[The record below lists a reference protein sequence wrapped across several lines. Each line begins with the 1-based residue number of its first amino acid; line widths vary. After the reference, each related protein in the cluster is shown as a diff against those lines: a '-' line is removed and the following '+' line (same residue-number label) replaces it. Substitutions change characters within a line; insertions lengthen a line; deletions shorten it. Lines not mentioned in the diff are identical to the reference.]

1 MSTHRTATIADVVDS
16 VISSDAGGRL
26 TQRQAGD
33 AVHTALRTV
42 IGLNCLGGNTL
53 DIDLGN
59 GHFLHC
65 GLKRAVGAPDV

>member
-1 MSTHRTATIADVVDS
+1 MRTHRTATIADVVGS
-16 VISSDAGGRL
+16 VLTSDAGGRL

-42 IGLNCLGGNTL
+42 IGLHCLGGNTL
-53 DIDLGN
+53 NIDLGN

-65 GLKRAVGAPDV
+65 SLKRSVGATDV